1 MNSLASEG
9 AYTWENKLKKK
20 KHLWD
25 WVAGMCTSVTSGTV
39 NYNQNQGT
47 ICPHFAKITK
57 KVCHNWFCLLQEEK
71 KKSNSILR
79 HSLWGFGRKTAYWV
93 DPDLDTL
100 ILDSWPHQSQT
111 RALWLW
117 IKLFDSSAPRD
128 TQSLYS
134 QLLHKRLWNPWMVF
148 VNSAAMRMEPT
159 CQMLTWLWSVN
170 KFRRET
176 SYFFCPKK
184 RACGCQ
190 GIISRGDFF
199 LSLHLPPKKKKKWEE
214 ELEEMTNL
222 HHFSSYV
229 THDMRTWSKLTACL
243 IKFRVSFVIST
254 MHSECTFYLLSS
266 DFLFFLLWEIVLQP
280 LEGH

>member
-1 MNSLASEG
+1 MRLGGRHVHFSHK
-9 AYTWENKLKKK
+9 WHCKLQPKPRHNLPTFCKNHKKK
-20 KHLWD
+20 FFIT
-25 WVAGMCTSVTSGTV
+25 GSV
-39 NYNQNQGT
+39 
-47 ICPHFAKITK
+47 CCRRK
-57 KVCHNWFCLLQEEK
+57 K

-93 DPDLDTL
+93 NPDLDTL

-117 IKLFDSSAPRD
+117 IKLFDSSAPWD

-159 CQMLTWLWSVN
+159 CQMLTWLCEVS
-170 KFRRET
+170 T
-176 SYFFCPKK
+176 SSEEKPPISFALKKEHVGVKELFPGEIFFSPS
-184 RACGCQ
+184 
-190 GIISRGDFF
+190 IS
-199 LSLHLPPKKKKKWEE
+199 HQKKKKKWEE

-229 THDMRTWSKLTACL
+229 TPDMRTWSKLTACL